1 MFTHTGAGY
10 RNGND
15 VPVPYLITLPSS
27 WRPRSR
33 LAPSRRLAQGLE
45 DGRDNL
51 RDSFIFLMAS
61 SSRNPIR
68 GEINRQLHEARKL
81 RGPRRWVSS
90 TGASRIELRGSTGT
104 GVLTVAG
111 AMEEYRRAV
120 FCVAPVGDSDGFT
133 TRFYHILAAGCIP
146 VRVDTY
152 YPEQTFEGVAWPFKQ
167 SIEWERATILVPP
180 RRLRAVGLLPTLA
193 NVSAARVADMQQ
205 YIRKVVRPRVLYDYR
220 GNAPDAFSAFLT
232 ELLHLK
238 HEKLKHLDRDAGLPF
253 GKHHGH
259 RPSLRSNASWGRSRG
274 HRTFIRNGSNSRRDA
289 PAPRGG
295 TRAAAAAQ
303 HELRRSSTGGGRGG
317 LGAFFSERLREII
330 QPFVRI
336 LNRAGATN
344 H

>member
-27 WRPRSR
+27 WRPHSR
-33 LAPSRRLAQGLE
+33 PAPSGRLAQGLE
-45 DGRDNL
+45 GG

-61 SSRNPIR
+61 SSRNRIR
-68 GEINRQLHEARKL
+68 GEINRQLYEAREL

-90 TGASRIELRGSTGT
+90 TGASRIKLRGSTGT
-104 GVLTVAG
+104 GFLTVASV
-111 AMEEYRRAV
+111 MEEYRRAV

-167 SIEWERATILVPP
+167 SIEWERATILLPP

-193 NVSAARVADMQQ
+193 NISAARVADMQQ
-205 YIRKVVRPRVLYDYR
+205 YIREVVRPRVFFNYR

-238 HEKLKHLDRDAGLPF
+238 HKKLKHLDRDAGLPL
-253 GKHHGH
+253 HHGH
-259 RPSLRSNASWGRSRG
+259 HPSLRSNALLGKSRG

-289 PAPRGG
+289 PAP
-295 TRAAAAAQ
+295 
-303 HELRRSSTGGGRGG
+303 
-317 LGAFFSERLREII
+317 
-330 QPFVRI
+330 
-336 LNRAGATN
+336 
-344 H
+344 